1 LRGGLDADRVRLEI
15 APDVPHLL
23 ADPHRLE
30 RIVVNLLSNALKYSP
45 GQAEV
50 VVEVS
55 GVEGG
60 VAIAVLDRG
69 VGIAPEDLPHVFDR
83 FFRARGARRPEGLG
97 LGLYITRLLV
107 EAHHGRV
114 EVTSQ
119 LGQGSTF
126 RVVLPAATLP
136 ATSGS
141 V

>member
-1 LRGGLDADRVRLEI
+1 VM
-15 APDVPHLL
+15 
-23 ADPHRLE
+23 
-30 RIVVNLLSNALKYSP
+30 
-45 GQAEV
+45 
-50 VVEVS
+50 EVS

-60 VAIAVLDRG
+60 VAIAVSDRG